1 MFKLLRQL
9 PICAIFR
16 MTTCQFNK
24 ARHDDQ
30 PDDDPSESMGCLL
43 FDILVDD
50 FELYRFIYIL
60 VYQIDQ

>member
-1 MFKLLRQL
+1 
-9 PICAIFR
+9 